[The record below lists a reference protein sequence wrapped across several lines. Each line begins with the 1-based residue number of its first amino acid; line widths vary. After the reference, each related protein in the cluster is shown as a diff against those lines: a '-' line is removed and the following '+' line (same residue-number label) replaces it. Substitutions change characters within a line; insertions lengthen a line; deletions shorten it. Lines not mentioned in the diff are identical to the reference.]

1 MSDVILITGGAGAL
15 GSFVARELAS
25 RGARVALVDTPH
37 GREKAEA
44 LAAEL
49 KGIALVFDA
58 RVESEWKAALAKI
71 DAPVAGAALIAGGWD
86 GGKPLHEM
94 TDDAVADKMHA
105 VNFDT
110 AYRSLRALL
119 PDMVAKQKGSIVVV
133 GSRAVVRPWESAG
146 AAMYAASKAAVV
158 TMAQAAAAEVLQH
171 GVRINAVLP
180 STIDTPANRA
190 AMPKADPSRWVSAAS
205 LAKTIAFLLSDDA
218 RDITGATIP
227 VYGRV

>member
-1 MSDVILITGGAGAL
+1 MTDTILITGGAGAL
-15 GSFVARELAS
+15 GSVVARELAS

-37 GREKAEA
+37 GRAKAEA
-44 LAAEL
+44 LAKEL
-49 KGIALVFDA
+49 SGISLVFDA
-58 RVESEWKAALAKI
+58 SKEADWKSALEKTG
-71 DAPVAGAALIAGGWD
+71 PVAGAALIAGTWA
-86 GGKPLHEM
+86 GGKPIHELKSDE
-94 TDDAVADKMHA
+94 TADKMHA

-119 PDMVAKQKGSIVVV
+119 PGMVANKRGSIVVV

-146 AAMYAASKAAVV
+146 AALYAASKAAVV

-180 STIDTPANRA
+180 STIDTEANRA

-205 LAKTIAFLLSDDA
+205 LAKTIAFLLSEDA